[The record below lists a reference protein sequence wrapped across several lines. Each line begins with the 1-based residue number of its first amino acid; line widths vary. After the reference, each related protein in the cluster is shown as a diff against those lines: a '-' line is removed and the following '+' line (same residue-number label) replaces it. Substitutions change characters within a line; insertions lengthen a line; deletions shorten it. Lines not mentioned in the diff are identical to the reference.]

1 MMGFSSIGYN
11 IKQGVKN
18 IWRNRMFTLASV
30 ITMTTTVFLFGVLL
44 SVALNVSTAARYYE
58 QEVGITVLFNED
70 ITDEQIS
77 TLQAEIEAYDG
88 VAEVTYTTADEAWEN
103 FKNTYFEGD
112 PDAAASFGTEN
123 PLANSASFSVKTDTI
138 ESQTSVE
145 NYISQLDGVRK
156 VNRSDDVVKALSRFN
171 TILGVVTTIIIA
183 ILLVV
188 AVILISMT
196 VNVGISVR
204 RNEIGIMK
212 LIGATDAFVRAPFLV
227 EGVLIGLIGSII
239 PLIILYFS
247 YNALVGRI
255 IQKYLSSLSSVFMTV
270 NQIFQYLIPVSL
282 LLGVG
287 IGLIGSIITVRRHLK
302 V

>member
-70 ITDEQIS
+70 ITEEQIS

-138 ESQTSVE
+138 EDQTSVE

>member
-138 ESQTSVE
+138 ENQTSVE

-171 TILGVVTTIIIA
+171 TILGIVTTIIIA

>member
-1 MMGFSSIGYN
+1 MGFSSIGYN

-70 ITDEQIS
+70 ITEEQIS

-138 ESQTSVE
+138 EDQTSVE

>member
-1 MMGFSSIGYN
+1 MGFSSIGYN

>member
-1 MMGFSSIGYN
+1 MGFSSIGYN

-138 ESQTSVE
+138 ENQTSVE

-171 TILGVVTTIIIA
+171 TILGIVTTIIIA